1 MDAYF
6 KHKERIHM
14 HMKYPFSLT
23 PCLALFSLSLLAAC
37 GNSAQI
43 SEAEQKV
50 IDHTLES
57 LVFVEGGT
65 FTMGHPQVTKTV
77 EVTLDSYSIQAYEV
91 SYWEFDTFAEATGAR
106 KPSQRSFGKPS
117 RQPENPAWGL
127 TWYDA
132 QNYCHWLGELT
143 DLPFEL
149 PTEAQ
154 WEYAATSRGTSRA
167 FYATDDGTLDYGR
180 NYPGSESPWHP
191 EPSGTYPPNP
201 LGMYDMTGNVAEWVL
216 DWHDK
221 NYYETSPGINPQGPE
236 TGTTKIFRG
245 GSVVGTQRY
254 NILYRRSPGRKPDD
268 KQFGVRCV
276 VNQPKVIAFSSVK
289 KEKKNS
295 N

>member
-1 MDAYF
+1 
-6 KHKERIHM
+6 
-14 HMKYPFSLT
+14 MKRRLLLINSLT
-23 PCLALFSLSLLAAC
+23 SLSLSLLAGC
-37 GNSAQI
+37 GNSADI

-50 IDHTLES
+50 IDHTMES

-143 DLPFEL
+143 GLPFEL

-167 FYATDDGTLDYGR
+167 FYATDDGTQDYGR
-180 NYPGSESPWHP
+180 NYPGSKAPWHP

-201 LGMYDMTGNVAEWVL
+201 LGMYDMTGNVAEWVQ
-216 DWHDK
+216 DWYDK
-221 NYYETSPGINPQGPE
+221 NYYEKSPGVNPKGPDS
-236 TGTTKIFRG
+236 GTKKLLRG
-245 GSVVGTQRY
+245 GSVGGTQRY
-254 NILYRRSPGRKPDD
+254 NVLFRRARATEPDD
-268 KQFGVRCV
+268 KQGGVRCV
-276 VNQPKVIAFSSVK
+276 VNQPNVIAVSSAQ
-289 KEKKNS
+289 KEKENS

>member
-1 MDAYF
+1 
-6 KHKERIHM
+6 
-14 HMKYPFSLT
+14 MKRPFSLLNT
-23 PCLALFSLSLLAAC
+23 IPILPLSLFVGCSNGADL
-37 GNSAQI
+37 
-43 SEAEQKV
+43 SEAEQRV
-50 IDHTLES
+50 IDHTLDS

-91 SYWEFDTFAEATGAR
+91 SYWEFDTFTQATGRPFQNEEAMGEPLR
-106 KPSQRSFGKPS
+106 EPQ
-117 RQPENPAWGL
+117 NAAWRV

-132 QNYCHWLGELT
+132 QGYCHWLGELT
-143 DLPFEL
+143 GQPFEL

-167 FYATDDGTLDYGR
+167 FYATDDGTMDRGR
-180 NYPGSESPWHP
+180 NYRDTRRNGTPWHP

-221 NYYETSPGINPQGPE
+221 NYYAKSPGANPQGPE
-236 TGTTKIFRG
+236 SGTKKLLRG
-245 GSVVGTQRY
+245 GSVGGTQRY
-254 NILYRRSPGRKPDD
+254 NVLFRRARATEPDD
-268 KQFGVRCV
+268 KQGGVRCV
-276 VNQPKVIAFSSVK
+276 VNQPNVITVSSVQ
-289 KEKKNS
+289 KEKENS